1 MYFEPQYAFGRNFLT
16 KIITLSSILD
26 DMYDAYATLDE
37 LEIFTAAIER
47 YTFFLSF
54 FILFLR

>member
-47 YTFFLSF
+47 YTFFLNV
-54 FILFLR
+54 FILF